1 LGKETL
7 FQEIILWNKVSLPT
21 TTFILLQNH
30 KQQKNATAKSQ
41 TPWLKYNSSYIQMLH
56 PDATTSM
63 FDRTTQLP
71 HIDIFGSFGSI
82 LTPKAK

>member
-1 LGKETL
+1 M
-7 FQEIILWNKVSLPT
+7 
-21 TTFILLQNH
+21 
-30 KQQKNATAKSQ
+30 AKSQ

-71 HIDIFGSFGSI
+71 HIDTFGSFGNI